1 MVPERG
7 MPPKTMLYQD
17 CLSGL
22 PRIGKI
28 VEDVVSSLTGGVV
41 NECQT
46 GCVAI

>member
-17 CLSGL
+17 CLSEL
-22 PRIGKI
+22 PGIGKV